1 MADYTLYLVTDS
13 TPAILGDKD
22 ICDVV
27 DRAIRGGVTIV
38 QYRDKTSDTG
48 DLVATARRLH
58 AVTQRHGVPLLIND
72 RVDVALAVGC
82 EGVHLGQDDMDIT
95 TARKLLGNGKIIGI
109 TANTT
114 EEAITAGEQGADYL
128 GIGTVFS
135 TQTKTN
141 TKNVIG
147 PDGLRQTLIDLAM
160 AGYRGLPTVCIG
172 GINAS
177 NIPQVMFRGSPPSSP
192 LNGVAVVSAIMAA
205 EDPEAAARLL
215 LGLVRDAS
223 RRHVGTCSFEEKEEL
238 LAQAPHAIRQVH
250 DQKPLSHNMTNL
262 VVQNFA
268 ANVALSIGAS
278 PIMANYGEEAADLAK
293 LGGALVINMG
303 TVTPEGLE
311 NYKKALRAYNAARRP
326 VVFDPVG
333 AGATAVRRAAV
344 ESILSAGHIDVIKG
358 NESEIKTVYASG
370 SSGGNVESQR
380 GVDSST
386 TLSNEEKVQLVKG
399 LAKREQAV
407 VVMTGKTD
415 VVSDGTRVVAI
426 SNGHEYLGMVTG
438 TGCTLGTTI
447 SAMVAACADEG
458 DKLLFVV
465 AGILLFEIAAEHAA
479 AKGAVEGPGTFV
491 PAFLDS
497 LYRIRTAN
505 AAGDFGWL
513 SAEKVSIVR

>member
-1 MADYTLYLVTDS
+1 M
-13 TPAILGDKD
+13 
-22 ICDVV
+22 
-27 DRAIRGGVTIV
+27 
-38 QYRDKTSDTG
+38 
-48 DLVATARRLH
+48 
-58 AVTQRHGVPLLIND
+58 
-72 RVDVALAVGC
+72 
-82 EGVHLGQDDMDIT
+82 
-95 TARKLLGNGKIIGI
+95 
-109 TANTT
+109 
-114 EEAITAGEQGADYL
+114 
-128 GIGTVFS
+128 
-135 TQTKTN
+135 
-141 TKNVIG
+141 IG

-262 VVQNFA
+262 VWLASSSVVGWVRQNPQADALSQVVQNFA

-333 AGATAVRRAAV
+333 YV
-344 ESILSAGHIDVIKG
+344 
-358 NESEIKTVYASG
+358 
-370 SSGGNVESQR
+370 
-380 GVDSST
+380 
-386 TLSNEEKVQLVKG
+386 
-399 LAKREQAV
+399 
-407 VVMTGKTD
+407 
-415 VVSDGTRVVAI
+415 
-426 SNGHEYLGMVTG
+426 
-438 TGCTLGTTI
+438 
-447 SAMVAACADEG
+447 
-458 DKLLFVV
+458 
-465 AGILLFEIAAEHAA
+465 
-479 AKGAVEGPGTFV
+479 
-491 PAFLDS
+491 
-497 LYRIRTAN
+497 
-505 AAGDFGWL
+505 
-513 SAEKVSIVR
+513 